1 MCDINNL
8 PLEIR
13 LKTMSYNCC
22 DICPYR
28 YNDIIEH
35 KNPTWARVKTNQ
47 FWAMTLTE
55 ALDDTKSD
63 YEIYLELKAFCNYS
77 YIYDSENK
85 LKQLWFIDSID

>member
-1 MCDINNL
+1 MCDINHL

-13 LKTMSYNCC
+13 LNIMSYHCY

-28 YNDIIEH
+28 YNDIL
-35 KNPTWARVKTNQ
+35 KNHFPTWERAKRNP

-63 YEIYLELKAFCNYS
+63 YDIFRIESVL
-77 YIYDSENK
+77 
-85 LKQLWFIDSID
+85 